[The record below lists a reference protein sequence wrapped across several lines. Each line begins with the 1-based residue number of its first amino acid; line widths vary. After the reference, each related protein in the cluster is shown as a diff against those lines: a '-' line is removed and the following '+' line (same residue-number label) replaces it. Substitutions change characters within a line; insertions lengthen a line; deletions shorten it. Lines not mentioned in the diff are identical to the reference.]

1 MSDPLN
7 INASPAQIVE
17 TTRTVFVRNL
27 VIPALIGVYDHELTA
42 RQPVRINLDLDV
54 QVTDKAGTDELD
66 DAVCYNK
73 MTVGIRSIVDA
84 GHIRLVETL
93 AERIAAFALAHP
105 LVNAVIV
112 RVEKPH
118 AIDDAEA
125 AGVEIRR
132 RRV

>member
-7 INASPAQIVE
+7 LNAAPADIIE

-27 VIPALIGVYDHELTA
+27 VTPAHIGVYDHEVGVP
-42 RQPVRINLDLDV
+42 QPVRINLDLDV
-54 QVTDKAGTDELD
+54 KVTDKAGTDLLE

-73 MTVGIRSIVDA
+73 MATGVRAIIEE

-112 RVEKPH
+112 RVEKPN
-118 AIDDAEA
+118 AIADAEA

-132 RRV
+132 RKA